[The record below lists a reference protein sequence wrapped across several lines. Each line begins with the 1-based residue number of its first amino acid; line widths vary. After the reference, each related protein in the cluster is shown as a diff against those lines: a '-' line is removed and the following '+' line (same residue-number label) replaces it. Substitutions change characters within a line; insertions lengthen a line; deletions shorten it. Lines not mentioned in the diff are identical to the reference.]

1 MPEIGDRPVYITI
14 DIDVLDP
21 AFAPG
26 TGTLESGGITS
37 KEMLEAIHEITFA
50 GTKVIGADIVEV
62 APIYDVSDQTAILAS
77 KLIRE
82 MLLGFIYRSIK
93 MSDKIDITITT
104 KIKYTDNTEE
114 NFKNLYEGVI
124 YNKSN
129 EYYIRYQ
136 ETIEQNLGNTWA
148 IIKWKKI
155 RPK

>member
-1 MPEIGDRPVYITI
+1 
-14 DIDVLDP
+14 
-21 AFAPG
+21 
-26 TGTLESGGITS
+26 
-37 KEMLEAIHEITFA
+37 
-50 GTKVIGADIVEV
+50 
-62 APIYDVSDQTAILAS
+62 
-77 KLIRE
+77 
-82 MLLGFIYRSIK
+82 

-148 IIKWKKI
+148 IIKWKKKSDLNKIVII
-155 RPK
+155 RQGDIKANQTFSKGRKDISNYHNVNGDFEIEIDTNDVIIEISSDDNGIINLDYQMTINSQLIGNYYLEINYSKKTI